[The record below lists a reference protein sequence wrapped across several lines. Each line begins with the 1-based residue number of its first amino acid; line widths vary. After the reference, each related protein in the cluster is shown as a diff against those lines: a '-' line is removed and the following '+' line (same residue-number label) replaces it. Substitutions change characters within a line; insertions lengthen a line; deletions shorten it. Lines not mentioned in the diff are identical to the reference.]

1 MRQMNKTTLDIIVNT
16 INEMPDRFTS
26 REFNAAAVINGY
38 PERMRKGKGLAPLIA
53 RFAKNDYYRS
63 KTWTKLTAP
72 EFTNVK
78 TNQQTQL
85 NECSCNLS
93 LEKAIELIK
102 KNGLK
107 VMKPV
112 ADWVEC

>member
-1 MRQMNKTTLDIIVNT
+1 MIKMNKTTLDIIVKT
-16 INEMPDRFTS
+16 INDMPDRFTS
-26 REFNAAAVINGY
+26 REFNAAAIANGY
-38 PERMRKGKGLAPLIA
+38 PERMLKGKGLAPLIA

-72 EFTNVK
+72 EFMNGIIREHSELT
-78 TNQQTQL
+78 
-85 NECSCNLS
+85 ECSCNLS

>member
-38 PERMRKGKGLAPLIA
+38 PERMLKGKGLAPYIA

-72 EFTNVK
+72 EVTKPVVY
-78 TNQQTQL
+78 QQTEL

-93 LEKAIELIK
+93 LEKAVELL
-102 KNGLK
+102 KNNGYK